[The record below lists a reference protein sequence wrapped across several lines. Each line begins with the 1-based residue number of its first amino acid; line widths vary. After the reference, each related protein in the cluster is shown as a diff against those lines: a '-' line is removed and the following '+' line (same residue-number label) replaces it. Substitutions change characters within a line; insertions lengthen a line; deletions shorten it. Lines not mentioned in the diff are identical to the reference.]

1 VIMAEQA
8 QAAAHTSKRKQY
20 LVVFIALIVLTALE
34 LGVVYL
40 HIGRFAMISSLVGL
54 ALAKAAAVAMYF
66 MHLKEEARFLK
77 LTVAVPLLVFPPLY
91 AFVLIAE
98 AVVRRL

>member
-1 VIMAEQA
+1 MAD
-8 QAAAHTSKRKQY
+8 QAAAPAHTSKRKQY
-20 LVVFIALIVLTALE
+20 MMVFIALIVLTALE
-34 LGVVYL
+34 LGVVYM
-40 HIGRFAMISSLVGL
+40 HIGRVALITALIGL

-77 LTVAVPLLVFPPLY
+77 LTVGVPLLVFPPLY

-98 AVVRRL
+98 ALVRRL